1 MRLSVLGRPRM
12 KSFLA
17 KIFATSK
24 PHVEPTPV
32 GDEIDEIIRRLYE
45 ANRKLIPGICFGKA
59 ARQSDS

>member
-1 MRLSVLGRPRM
+1 M